1 MKPFRGSTLIKLD
14 MSGRLKLPPNVVAD
28 LKSVNATGDVVLTYL
43 EEGTVTITP
52 ASPEE
57 PTPPPTRPN
66 PQEFFKD
73 NIRRMGLR
81 SDMYFTEEDT
91 ISPQGRITIPEKFRD
106 YLDLKGGEDIAII
119 GMLYGYEIWKKETL
133 DEEMNRQRKQ
143 RNNKYERDRCQY
155 EEKYD
160 QPTE

>member
-28 LKSVNATGDVVLTYL
+28 FKSVNDTGDVVLKYL
-43 EEGTVTITP
+43 SEGAITILP
-52 ASPEE
+52 ASPDEQ
-57 PTPPPTRPN
+57 TAPPKIKS
-66 PQEFFKD
+66 QEFFND
-73 NIRRMGLR
+73 NLRRMRLR

-106 YLDLKGGEDIAII
+106 YLGLKGGEDIAII

-133 DEEMNRQRKQ
+133 DEEMNRQHKQ
-143 RNNKYERDRCQY
+143 ERDQYERDRCQF
-155 EEKYD
+155 EQKRD
-160 QPTE
+160 KITE

>member
-28 LKSVNATGDVVLTYL
+28 FKSVNKKGDVELKYMAEGNITVL
-43 EEGTVTITP
+43 P

-57 PTPPPTRPN
+57 TTDHKETKPPK
-66 PQEFFKD
+66 FIDD
-73 NIRRMGLR
+73 NLRRMQQR
-81 SDMYFTEEDT
+81 SELYFTEDDT

-106 YLDLKGGEDIAII
+106 FLGLKGGDDIAIL

-133 DEEMNRQRKQ
+133 DEEMNKRRKQ
-143 RNNKYERDRCQY
+143 KSEQYERDCSQQ
-155 EEKYD
+155 E
-160 QPTE
+160 